1 MGWDAVT
8 SPPRAANG
16 SAGVGRG
23 RAGPQGRG
31 GHRPHRH
38 RHRHRQRYRRRHRR
52 RPHAGVERLRAAPR
66 RPRAQVRAAAPAS
79 APRGTPSGGAAAAA
93 PSGRRGAAGGCGLP
107 PCGHGDGARRARRAR
122 SRRGF
127 QKHLAGEGGAMPRGR
142 QVRGCA
148 APAPSSLRFGMNG
161 GGPGRRRR
169 SARGTADLGAAAASP
184 RAAPAASDGGRGRLA
199 RSSAAPLSSSPSPA
213 PALPSILAEVAQRCP
228 QLPAGPQPSHHHLLD
243 GFNVRGGAAVPRHPR
258 GAGQGRAGGAG
269 HGTQPPALCV
279 PPELRDGRSQ
289 PACAAC

>member
-1 MGWDAVT
+1 
-8 SPPRAANG
+8 
-16 SAGVGRG
+16 
-23 RAGPQGRG
+23 
-31 GHRPHRH
+31 
-38 RHRHRQRYRRRHRR
+38 
-52 RPHAGVERLRAAPR
+52 
-66 RPRAQVRAAAPAS
+66 
-79 APRGTPSGGAAAAA
+79 
-93 PSGRRGAAGGCGLP
+93 
-107 PCGHGDGARRARRAR
+107 
-122 SRRGF
+122 
-127 QKHLAGEGGAMPRGR
+127 MPRGR

-243 GFNVRGGAAVPRHPR
+243 GFNARCGAAVPRHPR
-258 GAGQGRAGGAG
+258 GAGQGRGRRAWHAATSPVRPPGAQGWAISALLRCVLKTAPSRPLCKAGL
-269 HGTQPPALCV
+269 GT
-279 PPELRDGRSQ
+279 RDGCPNERDWGQ
-289 PACAAC
+289 

>member
-1 MGWDAVT
+1 
-8 SPPRAANG
+8 
-16 SAGVGRG
+16 
-23 RAGPQGRG
+23 
-31 GHRPHRH
+31 
-38 RHRHRQRYRRRHRR
+38 
-52 RPHAGVERLRAAPR
+52 
-66 RPRAQVRAAAPAS
+66 
-79 APRGTPSGGAAAAA
+79 
-93 PSGRRGAAGGCGLP
+93 
-107 PCGHGDGARRARRAR
+107 
-122 SRRGF
+122 
-127 QKHLAGEGGAMPRGR
+127 MPRGR

-258 GAGQGRAGGAG
+258 GAGQAGQGAQG
-269 HGTQPPALCV
+269 MARSHQPCASPRSSGMGDLSPPALRAENCTV
-279 PPELRDGRSQ
+279 TALVQGWAGDTRWVSQ
-289 PACAAC
+289 